1 MKKKCIFVDAFTDIP
16 YAGNQL
22 AVFPDGSG
30 LSTEQMQALAME
42 INYSETTFVMKA
54 ADPAADFQVRIFTPR
69 QELPFAGHPTL
80 GTAFSIKDIFGTWPA
95 GSDTL
100 KLEMKV
106 GVIPVRQEEDVL
118 WMTQNQPE
126 FFKQHDDCEAVAGLF
141 DLSAADIES
150 DLPIEEV
157 STGNRILIVPVRT
170 LSAIQKAQ
178 GNATRMRD
186 FFQGDLIGPYLFS
199 METEDPHTQV
209 HTRFFA
215 PHLGIL
221 EDPATGSAAGP
232 LVAYLLKHGVFGGE
246 FTVANEQGVEMGRRS
261 IILMRGRHKG
271 DAYSIEIGGKCAYV
285 GKAEFEI

>member
-30 LSTEQMQALAME
+30 LSAEQMQALAME
-42 INYSETTFVMKA
+42 INYSETTFIMKA
-54 ADPAADFQVRIFTPR
+54 DDPSADFRVRIFTPR

-80 GTAFSIKDIFGTWPA
+80 GTAFSIKAIFGTWPA

-106 GVIPVRQEEDVL
+106 GIIPVRQEKDVL
-118 WMTQNQPE
+118 WMTQNKPE
-126 FFKQHDDCEAVAGLF
+126 FFKKHDDRKSIAGLF
-141 DLSAADIES
+141 DLSAADIKS

-157 STGNRILIVPVRT
+157 STGNRILIVPVKT
-170 LSAIQKAQ
+170 LSAIQNAQ
-178 GNATRMRD
+178 GNATKMRD
-186 FFQGDLIGPYLFS
+186 FFKGDLIGPYLFS
-199 METEDPHTQV
+199 METADPHVQV

-232 LVAYLLKHGVFGGE
+232 LVAYLLKHGVFGRE
-246 FTVANEQGVEMGRRS
+246 FELANEQGVEMGRRS
-261 IILMRGRHKG
+261 IILMRGRQEG
-271 DAYSIEIGGKCAYV
+271 NMYSIEIGGKCAYV
-285 GKAEFEI
+285 GNGEFEI